1 MKTKFYCLLIF
12 SFILSISAQGLPP
25 KHNRAPKERLEQLEK
40 IKLLEIL
47 DLGEEKSVRF
57 FSRRDDFK
65 ETHQEIL
72 DERDAIILEME
83 IALKKDKTSEEFNYS
98 EKLSELADIEQKI
111 VDHRETFIQS
121 LSDILTSSQI
131 AKVVVFESK
140 FMKEVRNA
148 LMHRRGRK

>member
-1 MKTKFYCLLIF
+1 MKTKFYFLLIF
-12 SFILSISAQGLPP
+12 SFILSISAQEFPP
-25 KHNRAPKERLEQLEK
+25 KHNKAPKERLEQLEK

-47 DLGEEKSVRF
+47 DLGEEESIRF
-57 FSRRDDFK
+57 FSRRDNFK
-65 ETHQEIL
+65 EEHRKIL

-83 IALKKDKTSEEFNYS
+83 IALKKGKTSEEFNFHQ
-98 EKLSELADIEQKI
+98 KISELVDVEQKI
-111 VDHRETFIQS
+111 VDHRKTFIQS

-140 FMKEVRNA
+140 FMKEVRDA